1 MKDSDKLAVEQE
13 STEVE
18 LSAQDLLDL
27 SPPAAEAPASPVAS
41 SQATSSGAETGA
53 VETDS
58 STSDAAPRAPRA
70 RRLSAAAVMLTIGAV
85 AAAAAA
91 VAVIVPMDRTPEP
104 IQTAMAPPTPA
115 IEEPAPPEIEGPP
128 VLFKNP
134 FDDTEVF
141 EFPPGTSPEEAR
153 AAVADLLVMRARER
167 QELFDARAG
176 NRK

>member
-18 LSAQDLLDL
+18 LSAQDLLEL

-41 SQATSSGAETGA
+41 SQVTSSSAETGA
-53 VETDS
+53 GETDS
-58 STSDAAPRAPRA
+58 STSDAAPRA
-70 RRLSAAAVMLTIGAV
+70 RRLSAAAIVLTIGAV

-91 VAVIVPMDRTPEP
+91 VAVIVPMERAPEP
-104 IQTAMAPPTPA
+104 IQTAMAPPPA
-115 IEEPAPPEIEGPP
+115 PVIEEPAPPEVEGPP

-167 QELFDARAG
+167 QELFEARAR